1 MLTHPCDVSGDSYM
15 PKATIYTAPECP
27 HSKKLKSFL
36 QENEID
42 FEEKSILSSK
52 EALDE
57 LKEVSGQMG
66 VPVTVIGDGVFA
78 GFDNRV
84 ERRIKRQLG
93 V

>member
-1 MLTHPCDVSGDSYM
+1 MLTYLYDVSGDSHM

-27 HSKKLKSFL
+27 HSKKLKLFL

-52 EALDE
+52 AVLDE
-57 LKEVSGQMG
+57 LKGVSGQMG